1 MYFEVIFSYFEIS
14 SVTLFRL
21 KLYMYYFQT
30 LYFFYFSIFHFTN
43 IFFYFLHFC
52 TFCISAFPLLGSL
65 LSWGTLKYYLI
76 CYKIRYIVYSVHLKI
91 LQHMFNSYVQAFS
104 VSTSVLYSIS
114 VRNYKTACNVYC
126 TVYRYG
132 IIKQPVMCTVQ
143 YIGTEL

>member
-43 IFFYFLHFC
+43 IFSIFLYFC
-52 TFCISAFPLLGSL
+52 TFCISAFSLLGSL

-76 CYKIRYIVYSVHLKI
+76 CYKIRYIVYSVHLQI
-91 LQHMFNSYVQAFS
+91 LLCLIHTYRLLVVHNS
-104 VSTSVLYSIS
+104 LP
-114 VRNYKTACNVYC
+114 VYC

-143 YIGTEL
+143 YIGTES